1 MALPMT
7 GHRRAMT
14 WRLEMVPTPGEIG
27 RVAVE
32 RERRVLIG
40 VELRNGHMDRDCLN
54 KASIVQLIGGDVCL
68 LRCFW
73 MLEFDWVKEMVFR
86 S

>member
-14 WRLEMVPTPGEIG
+14 CKLEMVPPPGEIE

-32 RERRVLIG
+32 RDLRVLVG
-40 VELRNGHMDRDCLN
+40 VEFRNGHMDRDCLN
-54 KASIVQLIGGDVCL
+54 KASIFSMNQRRCL
-68 LRCFW
+68 LLACYGV
-73 MLEFDWVKEMVFR
+73 FDV
-86 S
+86 

>member
-14 WRLEMVPTPGEIG
+14 CRLEIVPPPGEME

-32 RERRVLIG
+32 RDLRVLVG
-40 VELRNGHMDRDCLN
+40 VELRKGHMDRDCLN
-54 KASIVQLIGGDVCL
+54 RASIFQSISDDARLVAT
-68 LRCFW
+68 
-73 MLEFDWVKEMVFR
+73 VF
-86 S
+86 SISDI